1 MPLLELH
8 NVGKDYGGL
17 RAVDDVS
24 FQAPAGAI
32 VGLIGPNGSGKSTLI
47 NLIAG
52 STALSA
58 GRIVFDG
65 ADISALTSDQVFR
78 RGIARGYQEPS
89 LYFKMT
95 ALDNTLLPVK
105 GQRGEQP
112 WHAPWRSRWQ
122 AQEEAHARAASEVLA
137 QVQLLHQ
144 YDSLA
149 SDLSGGQ
156 MKLLEI
162 ARALMGEPKLLL
174 LDEPTAG
181 VAPKLAYEIFQQISR
196 LRAEQGITFLIV
208 EHRLEILFDF
218 VDRVYVMHLGKLLAA
233 GTAAE
238 IAANETVREVYF
250 GDEAPRPH
258 GANAATNAGGNPGAN
273 PDAHEQGAPDKA

>member
-1 MPLLELH
+1 MTALLELK
-8 NVGKDYGGL
+8 NLRKDYGGL

-24 FQAPAGAI
+24 LDVPEGAI

-52 STALSA
+52 STDLSA
-58 GRIVFDG
+58 GQVLFEG
-65 ADISALTSDQVFR
+65 EDISDLPSDEVFKM
-78 RGIARGYQEPS
+78 GIARGYQEPA

-95 ALDNTLLPVK
+95 VLDNVLLPVK
-105 GQRGEQP
+105 DQRGERP
-112 WHAPWRSRWQ
+112 WYAPWRRFWRH
-122 AQEEAHARAASEVLA
+122 EETAHAQAAVHALE
-137 QVQLLHQ
+137 QVQLLQH

-162 ARALMGEPKLLL
+162 ARCLMGRPKLLL

-181 VAPKLAYEIFQQISR
+181 VAPKLAYEIFQQIAR
-196 LRAEQGITFLIV
+196 LRDDYGITLLIV

-218 VDRVYVMHLGKLLAA
+218 ADYVYVMHLGNLLAQ
-233 GTAAE
+233 GE
-238 IAANETVREVYF
+238 VDDIAKDATVREVYF
-250 GDEAPRPH
+250 GD
-258 GANAATNAGGNPGAN
+258 
-273 PDAHEQGAPDKA
+273 